1 MSAPS
6 GKISTVMEAN
16 TKHIPPREWD
26 RYKETIISLRRS
38 GIILEGEE
46 GIMAIMKRDHG
57 FEAR

>member
-1 MSAPS
+1 
-6 GKISTVMEAN
+6 MEAY
-16 TKHIPPREWD
+16 TKHIPPSEWD
-26 RYKETIISLRRS
+26 RHREAIVRLRRS